1 VQVEFKISL
10 KNPGML
16 DRGEIERQSPELG
29 KLLGEPVMVTA
40 SPDRRAVMIYSLQQ
54 WEHLV
59 PRLWQLP
66 KDNELARRFMQ
77 IFFGY
82 AYRLEAGEPI
92 YLSEPLARYARL
104 DKDTVQ
110 VQFDAGRQCLS
121 IEAEQAA

>member
-1 VQVEFKISL
+1 MEFTVSL
-10 KNPGML
+10 KKPGVL
-16 DRGEIERQSPELG
+16 DRGEIESRSPELG

-40 SPDRRAVMIYSLQQ
+40 SPDRRAVMIYSMQQ

-77 IFFGY
+77 IFFAY

-92 YLSEPLARYARL
+92 ALSEPLARYARL
-104 DKDTVQ
+104 DKGTVQ

-121 IEAEQAA
+121 IAAEAAA

>member
-1 VQVEFKISL
+1 MEFTVNL
-10 KNPGML
+10 KEL
-16 DRGEIERQSPELG
+16 RVLERSEIQRQSPELG

-40 SPDRRAVMIYSLQQ
+40 SPDRRAVMIYSQKQ

-66 KDNELARRFMQ
+66 KDNELARRFMR

-92 YLSEPLARYARL
+92 TLSEPLARYARL
-104 DKDTVQ
+104 DKGTVQ
-110 VQFDAGRQCLS
+110 IQFDAGRQCLS
-121 IEAEQAA
+121 IAAQQAA

>member
-1 VQVEFKISL
+1 MEFTLSL
-10 KNPGML
+10 KKPRLL
-16 DRGEIERQSPELG
+16 DRSEIQSQSPELG
-29 KLLGEPVMVTA
+29 KLLREPVMVTA

-66 KDNELARRFMQ
+66 KDNEQARRFMQ

-92 YLSEPLARYARL
+92 TLSEPLARYARL
-104 DKDTVQ
+104 DKGTVQ

-121 IEAEQAA
+121 IAGEEAA